1 MGLRWKIALSL
12 ATVALIATAA
22 VGVISYRTT
31 SGRLLDEV
39 DRSITQATQQM
50 VGRSDDGRIGVPTRG
65 LLEVYSVRILA
76 ADGSVVASSFAHDVG
91 VGDDALAV
99 LGYPGV
105 VDRAT
110 VGVDGENLRVH
121 TIGLRN
127 GGVQVARSL
136 DEVESVLEDLRRRTL
151 LLVAIVS
158 VAAALVG
165 WLIAGTV
172 AAPVGRLTRA
182 AEEVGSSGRLDVDV
196 PGTGGDE
203 VGRLGAA
210 FRNMLGALAVSRA
223 EQQRLVQDAGHEL
236 RTPLTS
242 LKTNLSVLRRHPEM
256 SPDMRDG
263 VLDDLDSEITELTD
277 LVNELVAVASGQL
290 EQQPPERIELVSL
303 AQDVAERVGRRRSRD
318 VVVEVV
324 SRASVDA
331 PRAALDRAVTNLVDN
346 ACKFDQSGGPIVVVV
361 DGGSLTVLDRGPG
374 IPPGEEQ
381 QIFDRFHRSDAARSM
396 PGSGLGLSI
405 VRDVIMSGNGTV
417 SAGSREGGGAAI
429 GFELPVS
436 PEWPNDGS
444 AGQPGG
450 AGGAGRA
457 REASD
462 VAGTVNG

>member
-22 VGVISYRTT
+22 VGIIGYRTT
-31 SGRLLDEV
+31 SARLLDEV
-39 DRSITQATQQM
+39 DRSIREASQQM
-50 VGRSDDGRIGVPTRG
+50 VGRVDDGRIGVPTRG
-65 LLEVYSVRILA
+65 LLEVYSVRVLA
-76 ADGSVVASSFAHDVG
+76 VDGSIVASSFAHDVP
-91 VGDDALAV
+91 VNADALAV
-99 LGYPGV
+99 VDYPGA
-105 VDRAT
+105 VDRST
-110 VGVDGENLRVH
+110 VGVDGEDLRVH

-136 DEVESVLEDLRRRTL
+136 DEVDSVLDDLRRRTL

-172 AAPVGRLTRA
+172 AAPVSRLTRA

-196 PGTGGDE
+196 PGTGTDE

-256 SPDMRDG
+256 SSDMRDG
-263 VLDDLDSEITELTD
+263 VLGDLDSEATELTD
-277 LVNELVAVASGQL
+277 LVNELVAVASGEL
-290 EQQPPERIELVSL
+290 DEQPTERIELASL
-303 AQDVAERVGRRRSRD
+303 AHEVAERVARRRSRD
-318 VVVEVV
+318 VVVDVR
-324 SRASVDA
+324 SRTTVDA
-331 PRAALDRAVTNLVDN
+331 PRAALDRAITNLVDN
-346 ACKFDQSGGPIVVVV
+346 ACKFDHSGGPIDVVV

-381 QIFDRFHRSDAARSM
+381 RIFDRFHRTETARSM

-405 VRDVIMSGNGTV
+405 VRDVITRASGTV
-417 SAGSREGGGAAI
+417 SAGARPGGGAAI
-429 GFELPVS
+429 GFALPVS
-436 PEWPNDGS
+436 PDWPS
-444 AGQPGG
+444 G
-450 AGGAGRA
+450 AGAGAI
-457 REASD
+457 S
-462 VAGTVNG
+462 GTVDG

>member
-22 VGVISYRTT
+22 VGILGYRTT
-31 SGRLLDEV
+31 SARLLDEV

-50 VGRSDDGRIGVPTRG
+50 VGRAADGRVGVPTRG
-65 LLEVYSVRILA
+65 LLEVYSVRVLA
-76 ADGSVVASSFAHDVG
+76 ADGSIVASSFAHEVG
-91 VGDDALAV
+91 VDDGARTAV
-99 LGYPGV
+99 AYPGS

-110 VGVDGENLRVH
+110 IGVDGENLRVH

-127 GGVQVARSL
+127 GGIQVARSL
-136 DEVESVLEDLRRRTL
+136 EEVESVLEDLRQRTV

-158 VAAALVG
+158 VAAALLG

-172 AAPVGRLTRA
+172 AAPVSRLTRS

-196 PGTGGDE
+196 PGTGTDE

-256 SPDMRDG
+256 SSDMRDG
-263 VLDDLDSEITELTD
+263 VLDDLDSEVTELTD
-277 LVNELVAVASGQL
+277 LVNELVAVASGEL
-290 EQQPPERIELVSL
+290 EEQPTERIELAAL

-318 VVVEVV
+318 VVVDV
-324 SRASVDA
+324 RTAAAVDA
-331 PRAALDRAVTNLVDN
+331 PRSALDRALTNLVDN
-346 ACKFDQSGGPIVVVV
+346 ACKFDQTGGPIELVVE
-361 DGGSLTVLDRGPG
+361 GASLTVLDRGPG
-374 IPPGEEQ
+374 VPEGEEER
-381 QIFDRFHRSDAARSM
+381 IFDRFHRAETARSM

-405 VRDVIMSGNGTV
+405 VRDVVERAGGTV
-417 SAGSREGGGAAI
+417 SATNREGGGAVI
-429 GFELPVS
+429 GFTLPMS
-436 PEWPNDGS
+436 PEWPTN
-444 AGQPGG
+444 P
-450 AGGAGRA
+450 
-457 REASD
+457 SD
-462 VAGTVNG
+462 R

>member
-22 VGVISYRTT
+22 VGLISYRTT
-31 SGRLLDEV
+31 SARLLDEV
-39 DRSITQATQQM
+39 DRSITEASRQM
-50 VGRSDDGRIGVPTRG
+50 VGRADDGRFGIPTRG

-76 ADGSVVASSFAHDVG
+76 ADGSTVASSFAADVE
-91 VGDDALAV
+91 VADEALAV
-99 LGYPGV
+99 VDYPGV
-105 VDRAT
+105 VDRDT
-110 VGVDGENLRVH
+110 IEIENENVRIH

-127 GGVQVARSL
+127 GAIQVARSL
-136 DEVESVLEDLRRRTL
+136 DEVDSVLDDLRQRTL
-151 LLVAIVS
+151 ILVAIVS

-172 AAPVGRLTRA
+172 AAPVSRLTRA

-196 PGTGGDE
+196 PGTGSDE

-256 SPDMRDG
+256 SSDMRDG
-263 VLDDLDSEITELTD
+263 VLDDLDSEVTELTD
-277 LVNELVAVASGQL
+277 LVNELVAVASGEL
-290 EQQPPERIELVSL
+290 DEQPPERIELPAL

-318 VVVEVV
+318 VVVEVR

-331 PRAALDRAVTNLVDN
+331 PRSALDRAVTNLVDN
-346 ACKFDQSGGPIVVVV
+346 ACKFDTTGGQIDVLV

-374 IPPGEEQ
+374 VPPGEEER
-381 QIFDRFHRSDAARSM
+381 IFDRFHRSEAARSM

-405 VRDVIMSGNGTV
+405 VREVVERAGGTV
-417 SAGSREGGGAAI
+417 SATNRDAGGAAI
-429 GFELPVS
+429 GFTLPVS
-436 PEWPNDGS
+436 PDWPGDG
-444 AGQPGG
+444 PGT
-450 AGGAGRA
+450 AADA
-457 REASD
+457 
-462 VAGTVNG
+462 VTGTANR

>member
-22 VGVISYRTT
+22 VGIIGYRTT
-31 SGRLLDEV
+31 SARLLDEL
-39 DRSITQATQQM
+39 DRSITQASEQM
-50 VGRSDDGRIGVPTRG
+50 VGRAADGRVGVPTRG
-65 LLEVYSVRILA
+65 LLEVYSVRVLA
-76 ADGSVVASSFAHDVG
+76 SDGSIVASSFAHEVG
-91 VGDDALAV
+91 VDDGALTAV
-99 LGYPGV
+99 GYPGS

-110 VGVDGENLRVH
+110 IGVDGENLRVH

-127 GGVQVARSL
+127 GGIQVARSL

-172 AAPVGRLTRA
+172 AAPVSRLTRS

-196 PGTGGDE
+196 PGTGTDE

-256 SPDMRDG
+256 SSDMRDG
-263 VLDDLDSEITELTD
+263 VLDDLDSEVTELTD
-277 LVNELVAVASGQL
+277 LVNELVAVASGEL
-290 EQQPPERIELVSL
+290 EEQPTERIELAAL
-303 AQDVAERVGRRRSRD
+303 AQEVAERVGRRRSRD
-318 VVVEVV
+318 VVVDVR
-324 SRASVDA
+324 SASAVDA
-331 PRAALDRAVTNLVDN
+331 PRSALDRALTNLVDN
-346 ACKFDQSGGPIVVVV
+346 ACKFDQTGGPIEVVV
-361 DGGSLTVLDRGPG
+361 DGASLTVLDRGPG
-374 IPPGEEQ
+374 VPEGDEER
-381 QIFDRFHRSDAARSM
+381 IFDRFHRAETARSM

-405 VRDVIMSGNGTV
+405 VREVVERAGGTV
-417 SAGSREGGGAAI
+417 SATNREGGGAVI
-429 GFELPVS
+429 GFELPMS
-436 PEWPNDGS
+436 PEWPAIVPAPVFRSSPDGDS
-444 AGQPGG
+444 H
-450 AGGAGRA
+450 
-457 REASD
+457 
-462 VAGTVNG
+462 